1 MSIRAT
7 AGKSWKSSVCMKA
20 RVNIS
25 VWLIIRLYG
34 NLSVSAVPVK
44 HKGDTGSEQHVSVA
58 EPVYLYVRRRQLMKG
73 FPSGYAR
80 RIVFIVEDALKTAQ
94 SRQSFIWGSLM
105 PALLAVSA
113 DGLLKLAE
121 KGTM

>member
-1 MSIRAT
+1 
-7 AGKSWKSSVCMKA
+7 MKA
-20 RVNIS
+20 RVNIF
-25 VWLIIRLYG
+25 VWRIIRLYG
-34 NLSVSAVPVK
+34 NLSALEIPCRSKWGTRSKQTVSAA
-44 HKGDTGSEQHVSVA
+44 EHVH
-58 EPVYLYVRRRQLMKG
+58 LYVHRKQLMKEVLT
-73 FPSGYAR
+73 GYAR